1 MIRRNISDEAGA
13 RSDGLLMI
21 SVIFITAFTYIAL
34 TTSPIYTGAGVGD
47 RVPELEGQIYDG
59 GAWTDYNLQDH
70 LNPLWSEG
78 EGGTWFM
85 IEFMD
90 TNCGYCQ
97 QAARDDI
104 PAMQGQWLGENPPR
118 TTPENVSVE
127 FLAVSI
133 SLWHDGVEGK
143 SYGREVIEG
152 FRTDNGHNF
161 PYMDMQDNSYEEAW
175 GKLGT
180 PTYFLVAPNGI
191 IMFATPEAASGYT
204 VWDAM
209 NDNIPWGE
217 Q

>member
-1 MIRRNISDEAGA
+1 MIRRDTSDEAGT
-13 RSDGLLMI
+13 RSDGLMI
-21 SVIFITAFTYIAL
+21 VSVIFITAFTYIAL
-34 TTSPIYTGAGVGD
+34 TTSPVYTGVGVGD

-59 GAWTDYNLQDH
+59 SSWVDYNLEDH
-70 LNPLWSEG
+70 IDPLWSEG

-104 PAMQGQWLGENPPR
+104 PTMQGQWLGEDPPR
-118 TTPENVSVE
+118 STPENVSVE

-133 SLWHDGVEGK
+133 SLWNEDVAGK
-143 SYGREVIEG
+143 SYGRDVIVD
-152 FRTDNGHNF
+152 FRNDNGHNF
-161 PYMDMQDNSYEEAW
+161 PYMDMQDNSYENAW

-191 IMFATPEAASGYT
+191 IMYATPEASSGVS

-209 NDNIPWGE
+209 NEEIPWGE
-217 Q
+217 E